1 MQIKSSYRDILKIA
15 LPVIA
20 GSIAMTILNITDTV
34 FLGRVGETELGAS
47 AVGGVLY
54 FAFAM
59 IGVSIGTGTQIMIAR
74 RAGEKKESQVGEIFD
89 NSFIILLLISLLLF
103 ALLNW
108 GSPHILRLILK
119 SDDLIISTVEF
130 LKYRSYG
137 LIFVMVA
144 VVFRSFYVGIAQP
157 KIFGTY
163 SFLMAGINMVL
174 CYILIFGNCGFRAM
188 GIAGAGLA
196 SSIAEFI
203 SLLFMLTY
211 TLLKKQIKHYQ
222 LFQFSMV
229 SKSMVKKI
237 MNLSLPLVVQNLLSM
252 GSWFIFF
259 VFIEKI
265 GKHELATS
273 NIVRGAYMIN
283 MTPIWGF
290 SVAAN
295 SMVSNIIG
303 QGKQHE
309 VFTLLKKII
318 KLTLLITLLIISINL
333 LIPVP
338 LLSLFSSD
346 PILIQDSLGSF
357 RIISLAML
365 FFSSAI
371 VSISALSGTG
381 ATKTALYIEIGAIAI
396 YLVYNYM
403 ATFVFHWSIEML
415 WMSEVI
421 YWLFTGIASFY
432 YVKSMRWKKINV

>member
-1 MQIKSSYRDILKIA
+1 MQINSSYRDIMKIA
-15 LPVIA
+15 MPVIA
-20 GSIAMTILNITDTV
+20 GSIAMTILNITDTA

-89 NSFIILLLISLLLF
+89 NSFIILLLLSVLLF
-103 ALLNW
+103 AVLKW
-108 GSPHILRLILK
+108 GSPCILQWILNSDELIK
-119 SDDLIISTVEF
+119 STGEF

-137 LIFVMVA
+137 LIFIMIA
-144 VVFRSFYVGIAQP
+144 TVFRSFYVGIAQP
-157 KIFGTY
+157 KIYGTY
-163 SFLMAGINMVL
+163 SFLMAGINMLL
-174 CYILIFGNCGFRAM
+174 CYILIFGNWGFKPM
-188 GIAGAGLA
+188 GIGGAGLA

-203 SLLFMLTY
+203 SLLFIFSY
-211 TLLKKQIKHYQ
+211 TFMKKGIKSYQ
-222 LFQFSMV
+222 LFRFSKV
-229 SKSMVKKI
+229 SAGMAKKI

-309 VFTLLKKII
+309 VFQLLKRII
-318 KLTLLITLLIISINL
+318 RITLLITILIITVNL
-333 LIPVP
+333 LIPGP
-338 LLSLFSSD
+338 LLSLFSND
-346 PILIQDSLGSF
+346 PVLIQDSMGSL
-357 RIISLAML
+357 RIISLAMV
-365 FFSSAI
+365 FFSFAI

-381 ATKTALYIEIGAIAI
+381 ATQTALYIEIGAIVI
-396 YLVYNYM
+396 YLVYNYL
-403 ATFVFHWSIEML
+403 AAFVFHWSVEML

-421 YWLFTGIASFY
+421 YWLFTGIASYY
-432 YVKSMRWKKINV
+432 YVKSMHWKKINL